1 MNTQKLL
8 SVFLVL
14 VFAGGILFSASASA
28 TIYLPEN
35 GNTVINTPNPDQFTS
50 PQGVVQPYATPVP
63 IYEPTTTS
71 APAGSGSILIGGPLD
86 GASASGSYTY
96 STANSLPVIT
106 KDPYSET
113 KEAGESTSFIV
124 HADNY
129 TSVIWYAIDPVSY
142 QRYYAYNI
150 GNYVE
155 GVTCTGTESERLY
168 VNNVTEK
175 LNGWLFQADF
185 SNAYG
190 TSSTA
195 MARITVNAPEATPT
209 PTPMPTPTPTPVPTP
224 TPTPAPTP
232 TAALPSSGGNSNTGT
247 GTVTSGGSSTNGT
260 GVMGNGS
267 GAVMPTSG
275 AQATDDGSSSDSP
288 YTSLTGSNG
297 SGITNTVAGVGTRS
311 YTGAY
316 ILAAAAALVII
327 GAILVMALYMKGK
340 ISLGKFEDVLSDNN
354 GDGDEFYN
362 PDDFKDGSS
371 KKT

>member
-14 VFAGGILFSASASA
+14 VLAGGILFSVSASA

-71 APAGSGSILIGGPLD
+71 SPSGNGAILIGGPLD
-86 GASASGSYTY
+86 GASASGSYIYT
-96 STANSLPVIT
+96 TDNSLPVIT

-155 GVTCTGTESERLY
+155 GVTCTGTESERLAFP
-168 VNNVTEK
+168 
-175 LNGWLFQADF
+175 G
-185 SNAYG
+185 
-190 TSSTA
+190 
-195 MARITVNAPEATPT
+195 
-209 PTPMPTPTPTPVPTP
+209 
-224 TPTPAPTP
+224 
-232 TAALPSSGGNSNTGT
+232 
-247 GTVTSGGSSTNGT
+247 
-260 GVMGNGS
+260 
-267 GAVMPTSG
+267 
-275 AQATDDGSSSDSP
+275 
-288 YTSLTGSNG
+288 
-297 SGITNTVAGVGTRS
+297 
-311 YTGAY
+311 
-316 ILAAAAALVII
+316 
-327 GAILVMALYMKGK
+327 
-340 ISLGKFEDVLSDNN
+340 
-354 GDGDEFYN
+354 
-362 PDDFKDGSS
+362 
-371 KKT
+371 